1 MAAEKRKAIADVGG
15 NQNDEDG
22 GESSSGH
29 WTESAD
35 MVRALRTVNHLASCS
50 NEIFVYE
57 PGSPSPKL
65 DDADGLPIFKSAAEY
80 PQHLSWSPYDAPGD
94 DEQVEKFE
102 AKKAEDASEVRK
114 AAGQALQ
121 ASRWH
126 DRNIDASS
134 KYWDEAARDDEE

>member
-1 MAAEKRKAIADVGG
+1 MLGNIVMAAEKRKAIADVGG

-57 PGSPSPKL
+57 PGSPGPKL
-65 DDADGLPIFKSAAEY
+65 GDADGLPIFKSAAEY
-80 PQHLSWSPYDAPGD
+80 PPHLSWSPYDAPGD
-94 DEQVEKFE
+94 DEEL
-102 AKKAEDASEVRK
+102 S
-114 AAGQALQ
+114 LI
-121 ASRWH
+121 H
-126 DRNIDASS
+126 I
-134 KYWDEAARDDEE
+134 